1 MSDEIMGNEGVDQ
14 PVEQVESMEQSTK
27 TFSQEELD
35 AIVEQRL
42 MRERKKYEK
51 KLEGVDLEEA
61 RRLLEEKQ
69 QAEIER
75 QKEKGEFEKVLQ
87 QLAEKKDN
95 EITQYKT
102 KLQEIQVDGALINSA
117 SQHNAVS
124 PDQVVALL
132 KNKTRLGDDGSVE
145 ILDNDGSVRYND
157 SGTPMSVNELV
168 SEFLTANPHF
178 VKASPSGTGSK
189 GAAGGSTQKPSSV
202 ADMLASWDNGG
213 KEAYAAMK
221 GKR

>member
-1 MSDEIMGNEGVDQ
+1 MTEENMENTVEENVQETVQDE
-14 PVEQVESMEQSTK
+14 K
-27 TFSQEELD
+27 TFTQSDVERL
-35 AIVEQRL
+35 IEQRL

-51 KLEGVDLEEA
+51 KLEGVDIDEA

-87 QLAEKKDN
+87 QLAEKKDS
-95 EITQYKT
+95 EINQYKT
-102 KLQEIQVDGALINSA
+102 KLQEIQVDGALINAA
-117 SQHNAVS
+117 SQNNAVS

-132 KNKTRLGDDGSVE
+132 KSKTRLGDDGSVE
-145 ILDNDGSVRYND
+145 ILDKDGSVRYND

-189 GAAGGSTQKPSSV
+189 GAAGGSTQKPASV
-202 ADMLASWDNGG
+202 ADMLANWDQGG
-213 KEAYAAMK
+213 KKAYAEYMK
-221 GKR
+221 ANK

>member
-1 MSDEIMGNEGVDQ
+1 MSDEIMANESVEQ
-14 PVEQVESMEQSTK
+14 PVEQVEATEQSTK

-35 AIVEQRL
+35 QIVEQRL

-51 KLEGVDLEEA
+51 RLEGVDLDEA

-87 QLAEKKDN
+87 QLAEKKDS
-95 EITQYKT
+95 EISQYKT
-102 KLQEIQVDGALINSA
+102 KLQEIQVDGALINAA
-117 SQHNAVS
+117 SQNNAVS

-132 KNKTRLGDDGSVE
+132 KSKTRLGDDGSVE

-157 SGTPMSVNELV
+157 SGTPLSVNELV

-202 ADMLASWDNGG
+202 ADMLDNWNNGG
-213 KEAYAAMK
+213 KEAFAAMK